1 MDPRYSS
8 LEVDEPNEESEKP
21 RLATNSSAG
30 SISAK
35 AHKTSGFKPENKQ
48 RKESG
53 EDEARVRSI
62 GSMRS
67 QGSKKKTKK
76 KAGS

>member
-8 LEVDEPNEESEKP
+8 LDVDEPDGGSEKP
-21 RLATNSSAG
+21 HLATNSSAG

-35 AHKTSGFKPENKQ
+35 APKTTGFKPESKE
-48 RKESG
+48 RKESSK
-53 EDEARVRSI
+53 DEARVRSI

-67 QGSKKKTKK
+67 
-76 KAGS
+76 